1 MRSRWIVRTLIALAA
16 LLIMSAIVMGQT
28 AGKSEKATFTP
39 KDREAVETYYK
50 HLHGILAPASVER
63 KPLSPEIEKAL
74 APGNKMP
81 MQFEKQL
88 QKLPREL
95 EMKMSTPQPGFDYY
109 SLGPHVLLVRRS
121 DLMIGDIIRN
131 AGWK

>member
-1 MRSRWIVRTLIALAA
+1 MVRTLIALAG
-16 LLIMSAIVMGQT
+16 LLILSAIVLGQT
-28 AGKSEKATFTP
+28 GSKSGQARFSP
-39 KDREAVETYYK
+39 KDREVVEAYYK

-63 KPLSPEIEKAL
+63 KPLSPEIEKAV
-74 APGNKMP
+74 APGNKIP

-95 EMKMSTPQPGFDYY
+95 ALKLSAPQPGFDYY
-109 SLGPHVLLVRRS
+109 VLGPHVLLVRRS
-121 DLMIGDIIRN
+121 DLLIGDVIRN